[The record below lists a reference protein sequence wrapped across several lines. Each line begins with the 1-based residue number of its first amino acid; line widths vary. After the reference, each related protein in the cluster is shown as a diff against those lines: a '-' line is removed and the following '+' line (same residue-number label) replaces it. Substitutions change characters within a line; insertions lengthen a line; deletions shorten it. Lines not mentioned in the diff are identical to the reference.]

1 MAASFM
7 PLVGGS
13 NLIEVRDSGGSPM
26 VVAQLSGVEAEGR
39 AGSLKT
45 SFLVSLFGAIEAT
58 TEIGT
63 LWGNLASF
71 DIYGPYSHPV
81 PNSPAAAG
89 FDYSSILPI
98 THASLI
104 CADFAPVAPAW
115 PVAISSFITATAPV
129 PIQTYQLQ
137 ATLTGVT
144 APAAN
149 PQQYGTYSFTLR
161 GGVPDDENPIL
172 SPLILVEVDF
182 SHSVGN

>member
-1 MAASFM
+1 M

-13 NLIEVRDSGGSPM
+13 NIIEVRDAGGSAM
-26 VVAQLSGVEAEGR
+26 DLAQISGVDSEGR

-45 SFLVSLFGAIEAT
+45 SFLVALFGAIEAT
-58 TEIGT
+58 SELSS
-63 LWGNLASF
+63 LWTDLASF

-81 PNSPAAAG
+81 PNVPAAAG

-98 THASLI
+98 ARATLI
-104 CADFAPVAPAW
+104 CSGFQVASPAW
-115 PVAISSFITATAPV
+115 PVSITSFLANTAIP
-129 PIQTYQLQ
+129 PGQTYQLQ
-137 ATLTGVT
+137 PTLTGVT

-149 PQQYGTYSFTLR
+149 PQQYGTYTFTLR
-161 GGVPDDENPIL
+161 GGVPDVDLPIG